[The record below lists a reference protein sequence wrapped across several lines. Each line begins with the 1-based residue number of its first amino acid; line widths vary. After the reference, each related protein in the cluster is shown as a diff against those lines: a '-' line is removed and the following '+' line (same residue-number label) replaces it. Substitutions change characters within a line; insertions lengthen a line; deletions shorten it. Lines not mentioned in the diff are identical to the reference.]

1 MNHYDWD
8 VVAAYPGSN
17 AGEFAQNIKNAL
29 KSLEDS
35 GYEIDDMLDAPGGR
49 DFGVVVVGKRP
60 KRIPAT

>member
-1 MNHYDWD
+1 MNHYDWR
-8 VVAAYPGSN
+8 VLPAYPGEN
-17 AGEFAQNIKNAL
+17 ASAFAENIQTAL
-29 KSLEDS
+29 MTLESD